1 MQKSQKELEK
11 IIVDA
16 DQLIA
21 TAEEA
26 RAKKR
31 DAEQELKKHNQRAH
45 LDRLYGIGRVVYEIG
60 LDSLEDTVIAGIL
73 LRGAEAMQEDQSRTT
88 AFQKNGKAALAKARE
103 PVPLEVLI
111 PDRPDRSISAILRE
125 AGLKKADDVSRDS
138 KRWTRYQGNAI
149 KSYLERRLAG
159 TDIIIQ
165 VVTS

>member
-1 MQKSQKELEK
+1 MGKSQNELEK
-11 IIVDA
+11 IIAEA
-16 DQLIA
+16 DKAIA
-21 TAEEA
+21 SAEEA
-26 RAKKR
+26 RGKKR
-31 DAEQELKKHNQRAH
+31 DAEQELKKHHQRTH

-73 LRGAEAMQEDQSRTT
+73 LRGAETMQKDQSRTA
-88 AFQKNGKAALAKARE
+88 AFQRNGESALAKARK

-111 PDRPDRSISAILRE
+111 PDRPGRSISAILRE
-125 AGLKKADDVSRDS
+125 AGLKKSKDITRDG

-149 KSYLERRLAG
+149 KTYLERRLTG